1 MIRNLELK
9 LNELQLIDYF
19 RTKDKD
25 EKEFLIKRLQMTIK
39 TELEYQE

>member
-9 LNELQLIDYF
+9 LIELQLIDYF

-25 EKEFLIKRLQMTIK
+25 EKEFLIKRLQLTIAD
-39 TELEYQE
+39 ELKYQE

>member
-9 LNELQLIDYF
+9 LIELQLIDYF